1 MKEKLFDHIQI
12 VQSQFEAKIEFSK
25 NRSEIGGWGPLIWSP
40 TKSPLPF

>member
-25 NRSEIGGWGPLIWSP
+25 NLSEIKGGGDL
-40 TKSPLPF
+40 